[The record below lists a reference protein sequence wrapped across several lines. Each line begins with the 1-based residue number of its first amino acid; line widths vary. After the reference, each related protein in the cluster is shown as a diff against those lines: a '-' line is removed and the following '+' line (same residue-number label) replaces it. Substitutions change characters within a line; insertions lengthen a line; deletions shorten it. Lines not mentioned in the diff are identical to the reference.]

1 MQFDRDLF
9 ISYAHI
15 DNAAMADGQ
24 EGWISTFHRGLE
36 IRLAQLRG
44 EKPRIWRDQKLQ
56 GNDDFSDT
64 ILEQFP
70 NLAALVSI
78 LSPRYVKS
86 AWCLRELE
94 HFATAAAA
102 RGGLKIGDKARIFKV
117 IKTYLPREKHPQ
129 ALDRLLGYEFFDVD
143 DAGRPREF
151 SRLYGPEAERKFW
164 AKLEDLAYDIHKTLD
179 ILEALPETDGS
190 TVGPEALAAPP
201 QGKVIFLAETT
212 PDLNGPREKLRRE
225 LEQAGHRVLP
235 DQPLPNP
242 PDFEPVVC
250 GHLAQA
256 TLSVH
261 LLSPYATLA
270 STAQAPTQEQIY
282 RQLAAVRT
290 RDQIDL
296 ARHCGQTRP
305 DFGRILWL
313 PPDTGG
319 VPLEDWVLAL
329 QNEPDFTST
338 NLESLKDIVRDRLN
352 PPAIPSFELPQDG
365 TVQIYL
371 DCDERDL
378 EAPEIEPLYD
388 WLEQNFRVVLPDY
401 ADSSLTRSE
410 ALIKQCE
417 AVLIF
422 YGQASGLWLK
432 RRLLAL
438 KKTRYDRP
446 IPLRAKAIYMA
457 DPSKPPPTE
466 PDVPII
472 QGYRGFQPDLLNA
485 FLQQLA

>member
-1 MQFDRDLF
+1 MKFERDLF

-15 DNAAMADGQ
+15 DNESLVDDQDG
-24 EGWISTFHRGLE
+24 WVSTFHRGLE

-70 NLAALVSI
+70 NLALLVSI

-86 AWCLRELE
+86 KWCLRELE
-94 HFATAAAA
+94 HFAAAAEA
-102 RGGLKIGDKARIFKV
+102 RGGLKISDKTRIFKV
-117 IKTYLPREKHPQ
+117 IKTYLPRDKHPQ
-129 ALDRLLGYEFFDVD
+129 ALDRLLGYDFFDFD

-179 ILEALPETDGS
+179 ILEAMPETDG
-190 TVGPEALAAPP
+190 TAAVPAALVTAPDS
-201 QGKVIFLAETT
+201 KVIYLAETT
-212 PDLNGPREKLRRE
+212 PDLSIAREKVRRE

-242 PDFEPVVC
+242 PDFEPAVDTY
-250 GHLAQA
+250 LAQA
-256 TLSVH
+256 ALSVH
-261 LLSPYATLA
+261 LLSPYPATPA
-270 STAQAPTQEQIY
+270 TAQSPTQEQIY
-282 RQLAAVRT
+282 RQLATVRT

-296 ARHCGQTRP
+296 ANRCRQARP
-305 DFGRILWL
+305 DFSRILWL
-313 PPDTGG
+313 PPQSEGLAMD
-319 VPLEDWVLAL
+319 EWVQAL
-329 QNEPDFTST
+329 QNEPDFVST
-338 NLESLKDIVRDRLN
+338 NLESLKDIIRDRLTR
-352 PPAIPSFELPQDG
+352 PPAPDFDLPLDG

-378 EAPEIEPLYD
+378 ETPAIEPLYE

-401 ADSSLTRSE
+401 EDSSLTRSE

-417 AVLIF
+417 AVLIY
-422 YGQASGLWLK
+422 YGEASGLWLK

-438 KKTRYDRP
+438 KKTLYGRP
-446 IPLRAKAIYMA
+446 IPLRAKAIYA
-457 DPSKPPPTE
+457 ANPARQRFSDPE
-466 PDVPII
+466 VPVIE
-472 QGYRGFQPDLLNA
+472 GFGDFRPDLLNV
-485 FLQQLA
+485 FLEQLA

>member
-15 DNAAMADGQ
+15 DNAALAADQ

-117 IKTYLPREKHPQ
+117 IKTYLPRDRHPQ

-179 ILEALPETDGS
+179 ILEALPEIN
-190 TVGPEALAAPP
+190 GPAVVPDALATHA
-201 QGKVIFLAETT
+201 KVIYLAETT
-212 PDLNGPREKLRRE
+212 PDLKVAYEKVRRE
-225 LEQAGHRVLP
+225 LEQAGHRVVP
-235 DQPLPNP
+235 DQPVPNP
-242 PDFEPVVC
+242 PDFELAVDTY
-250 GHLAQA
+250 LAQSA
-256 TLSVH
+256 LSVH
-261 LLSPYATLA
+261 LLSPYSTPDVTLQP
-270 STAQAPTQEQIY
+270 STQEQIY
-282 RQLAAVRT
+282 RQLATVRT

-296 ARHCGQTRP
+296 AKRCGQTRP
-305 DFGRILWL
+305 DFARILWL
-313 PPDTGG
+313 PPDANI
-319 VPLEDWVLAL
+319 PDLEDWVQAL
-329 QNEPDFTST
+329 QNEPDFVST
-338 NLESLKDIVRDRLN
+338 NLESLKDIIRDRLN
-352 PPAIPSFELPQDG
+352 PPAAPTFDLPMDG
-365 TVQIYL
+365 TVQVYL

-378 EAPEIEPLYD
+378 ETAAIEPLYD
-388 WLEQNFRVVLPDY
+388 WLEQNFRVVLPTDN
-401 ADSSLTRSE
+401 DSGLTGSE
-410 ALIKQCE
+410 ALIQQCE
-417 AVLIF
+417 AVLIY
-422 YGQASGLWLK
+422 YGEASGLWLK

-438 KKTRYDRP
+438 KKTLYARP
-446 IPLRAKAIYMA
+446 KPLRAKAIYA
-457 DPSKPPPTE
+457 ANRDRQIFSDPEVPVIEGFGGFE
-466 PDVPII
+466 PNLLDV
-472 QGYRGFQPDLLNA
+472 
-485 FLQQLA
+485 FLEQLA